1 MNHYFQNIPGWFTYP
16 KFYSTL
22 VQHAQDGF
30 HFVEI
35 GSWKGTSAAF
45 MGVEI
50 INSGKKVK
58 FDCIDTWEG
67 SEEHLNPKSSCY
79 EPLLET
85 KDGPFNVFLEN
96 IKPVRSVINIIR
108 KTSAEASCMYQ
119 DNSLE
124 LVFIDAAHDY
134 NNVCLDINAWL
145 PKLKYNGILAGHDI
159 SFADVEKAVNLI
171 LKNYLT
177 PGEDIWV
184 YRKR

>member
-1 MNHYFQNIPGWFTYP
+1 
-16 KFYSTL
+16 
-22 VQHAQDGF
+22 
-30 HFVEI
+30 
-35 GSWKGTSAAF
+35 
-45 MGVEI
+45 
-50 INSGKKVK
+50 
-58 FDCIDTWEG
+58 
-67 SEEHLNPKSSCY
+67 
-79 EPLLET
+79 
-85 KDGPFNVFLEN
+85 
-96 IKPVRSVINIIR
+96 
-108 KTSAEASCMYQ
+108 MYQ